1 MQQDDVSGDRGDK
14 PSLSTCLLLPPYV
27 HVSCPV

>member
-1 MQQDDVSGDRGDK
+1 MQQDDIGSDRGDK
-14 PSLSTCLLLPPYV
+14 PSLPIRLVLSPHV